1 MPVINRIADFHDDM
15 TTWRRELH
23 THPEI
28 GFEEVWTSD
37 FIAARLEEFGI
48 EVDRGMAKTGVVG
61 TLRNG
66 DGPAIALR
74 ADMDALPLDEANDFG
89 YRSQNPGRMHACG
102 HDGHSTMLLGA
113 ARYLAETK
121 RFKGTVHFVF
131 QPAEESFAGGRK
143 MVEDGLFKKFPVK
156 GVYGMHNWPGLPFG
170 QFGVISGPIMASA
183 DQFEITVKG
192 RGVHA
197 AMPHRGVDCVV
208 VASQIVMALQ
218 TIASRTVDPIDSVV
232 VSVGRFAAGDT
243 FNILPDAAHLSG
255 TVRTFSNAVRD
266 TVEDTFRRIVDG
278 VCAAHGT
285 SAEIDYQRDYPPT
298 VNHAAET
305 EIAAAAAAKVVGEAN
320 VRRDIRPAMVSED
333 FSYMMEAVPGCY
345 VWVGAGEQCAALHN
359 PAFDFNDELLPVGA
373 SYWVTLAERELA

>member
-89 YRSQNPGRMHACG
+89 HRSQNPGRMHACG

-113 ARYLAETK
+113 ARYLAETR

>member
-15 TTWRRELH
+15 TAWRRELH

-66 DGPAIALR
+66 EGPAIALR

-183 DQFEITVKG
+183 DQFEITVRG

-278 VCAAHGT
+278 VLRGPRH
-285 SAEIDYQRDYPPT
+285 E
-298 VNHAAET
+298 
-305 EIAAAAAAKVVGEAN
+305 
-320 VRRDIRPAMVSED
+320 RRDRLSARLSADRQPRRRDRNRSRR
-333 FSYMMEAVPGCY
+333 G
-345 VWVGAGEQCAALHN
+345 GQGGGRGQCAPRHPTGHGVGRFLLH
-359 PAFDFNDELLPVGA
+359 DGGRSRLLRLGRRGRAMRGA
-373 SYWVTLAERELA
+373 AQSGL

>member
-15 TTWRRELH
+15 TAWRRELH

-37 FIAARLEEFGI
+37 FIAARLAEFGI

-74 ADMDALPLDEANDFG
+74 ADMDALPLNEANDFAH
-89 YRSQNPGRMHACG
+89 RSQNPGRMHACG

-143 MVEDGLFKKFPVK
+143 MVEDGLFRKFPVK

-192 RGVHA
+192 QGVHA

-218 TIASRTVDPIDSVV
+218 TIASRTVDPIDSAV
-232 VSVGRFAAGDT
+232 VSVGRFAAGGHVQHPARCRASFRHRADVQQRGARHGGRDVPADRRRCLRGPRHQRRDRLSAR
-243 FNILPDAAHLSG
+243 LPADRQPLPPRPRSRPPRRPVWR
-255 TVRTFSNAVRD
+255 VRPT
-266 TVEDTFRRIVDG
+266 
-278 VCAAHGT
+278 CAAT
-285 SAEIDYQRDYPPT
+285 SAQPWC
-298 VNHAAET
+298 
-305 EIAAAAAAKVVGEAN
+305 
-320 VRRDIRPAMVSED
+320 RRTSPS
-333 FSYMMEAVPGCY
+333 
-345 VWVGAGEQCAALHN
+345 
-359 PAFDFNDELLPVGA
+359 
-373 SYWVTLAERELA
+373 

>member
-15 TTWRRELH
+15 TAWRRELH
-23 THPEI
+23 SHPEI

-37 FIAARLEEFGI
+37 FIVARLAEFGI
-48 EVDRGMAKTGVVG
+48 KVDRGMAKTGVVG

-74 ADMDALPLDEANDFG
+74 ADMDALPLDEANDFAH
-89 YRSQNPGRMHACG
+89 RSQNPGRMHACG

-192 RGVHA
+192 QGVHA

-218 TIASRTVDPIDSVV
+218 TIASRTVDPIDSAV

-266 TVEDTFRRIVDG
+266 AVEDTFRRIVDG

-305 EIAAAAAAKVVGEAN
+305 EIAAAAAAGVAGEAN

-333 FSYMMEAVPGCY
+333 FSFMMEAVPGCY

-373 SYWVTLAERELA
+373 SYWATLVERELA